1 MKVVSAGDIE
11 KYAYCPLSWW
21 LSKKT
26 DHIDNWN
33 GLQSHEAVAEQL
45 SNIQN
50 GEVKQRIY
58 NRFIVGL
65 AAAASVL
72 AVIGITVFTG
82 VGSKENS
89 YVFVGLSLIWLLNS
103 VFFLYKEE
111 KMPME
116 FLRLRYE
123 KLILFSAM
131 GAILISLVVIFS
143 AMPESKELAQFLE
156 ILAVVW
162 IVIANVLFYRSLNLS
177 EKLLLKKVQYTA
189 LEDTIAYVGTYPE
202 SPLLKS
208 ERYGLCGKPDYIIDH
223 KGVFVPVVK
232 KTGRTP
238 KGPLFSHIA
247 QLITYCILVEESFG
261 SVDYGLLKYDEK
273 KYSIDYDVD
282 LKETALKLR
291 DSLLD
296 EQQHGEVHRNHNR
309 KGKCIRC
316 SRRDM
321 CPERLE

>member
-1 MKVVSAGDIE
+1 MEMVSAGDIE

-26 DHIDNWN
+26 DRIDNHN
-33 GLQSHEAVAEQL
+33 GVYIRKAAAKEL
-45 SNIQN
+45 SNLQN
-50 GEVKQRIY
+50 DEIKQHFY

-65 AAAASVL
+65 AAAASIL
-72 AVIGITVFTG
+72 AVIGIAIFTG
-82 VGSKENS
+82 VGSNENS
-89 YVFVGLSLIWLLNS
+89 YFFVGLSLIWLFNS

-111 KMPME
+111 KMPVE

-131 GAILISLVVIFS
+131 GAILISMIVIFS
-143 AMPESKELAQFLE
+143 SMPKSKELAQFLE

-162 IVIANVLFYRSLNLS
+162 IVIANVLFYRSLNRS
-177 EKLLLKKVQYTA
+177 DKLLLKKVHYME
-189 LEDTIAYVGTYPE
+189 LKDTITYVGNHSE

-223 KGVFVPVVK
+223 KGVFIPVVK
-232 KTGRTP
+232 KTGRIP

-247 QLITYCILVEESFG
+247 RLITYCILVEESFG

-273 KYSIDYDVD
+273 KYSIDYESDIKQTV
-282 LKETALKLR
+282 LKLR
-291 DSLLD
+291 ESLLD
-296 EQQHGEVHRNHNR
+296 EQQRGEVHRNHNR
-309 KGKCIRC
+309 KGKCLNC
-316 SRRDM
+316 SRRNK
-321 CPERLE
+321 CPERLA